1 MVYLFDLIIK
11 LPNLIML
18 VENGLFLDALA
29 FLQLGVLDHESL
41 WLLVKLFKI
50 WQFLSQRKDLLVTI
64 LPILN
69 QWLLEALDYARTF
82 ILLQLIFFLFLSEF
96 VLCGPVSLLKI
107 LELIDDL
114 ISLSSGLE
122 KLQLLLLEL
131 ILELCNICK
140 VINLVDNIH

>member
-131 ILELCNICK
+131 VLELCNICK